1 VGVVGRRGTEV
12 EQLARFVTSTD
23 YVQLSDEAVEQL
35 KIRVLD
41 TLGVAIGALDAAPM
55 RAVRALTES
64 LGGSRASTLIGGG
77 WSAPDRAAFYNVALS
92 RYLDFMDSY
101 LAPGETNHP
110 SDNLGAVLAAAESV
124 GGSGRDFLTAL
135 ACAYQVHTRLS
146 DVAPVRAK
154 GFDHTTQGAYAVAAG
169 AARALRLDASQT
181 ANAIAIAGTAN
192 NALRVTRTGEL
203 SHWKGLAYPQVAKE
217 GVHAALLARLGIT
230 GPREV
235 FEGNKGFKD
244 TIAGPFV
251 IDWAA
256 EDLEAVRRTSLK
268 KHNAEIHSQS
278 AIDAALDIASRPEFV
293 PDKISQV
300 RITTFQVAYD
310 IIGGGE
316 EGDKQQIRTKEEA
329 DHSLPYMIAVALLDR
344 AVQPPQYEPDR
355 ILAEDVQRLL
365 KRVIVRPDAGY
376 SARFPAQLPARVEVE
391 LGDGTTL
398 TAETTSYQGFH
409 TTPMEWDDALAKF
422 DELTGPFAIA
432 ALRRQLAAAVAD
444 LDQRPV
450 TDLTSLLR
458 LVDQNKRGDLLS

>member
-1 VGVVGRRGTEV
+1 MTEV
-12 EQLARFVTSTD
+12 EHLARFVTATD
-23 YVQLSDEAVEQL
+23 YVQLSDEAIKQL

-55 RAVRALTES
+55 RAVRALTEF
-64 LGGSRASTLIGGG
+64 LGGSHASTLIGGG

-135 ACAYQVHTRLS
+135 ACAYQVHTRLA

-154 GFDHTTQGAYAVAAG
+154 GFDHTTHGAYAVAAG
-169 AARALRLDASQT
+169 AARALRLDTSQT
-181 ANAIAIAGTAN
+181 ANALAIAGTAN

-217 GVHAALLARLGIT
+217 GVHAALLARMGIT

-235 FEGNKGFKD
+235 FEGNKGFQE

-256 EDLEAVRRTSLK
+256 EDLESVRRTSLK
-268 KHNAEIHSQS
+268 KHNAEIHAQS

-293 PDKISQV
+293 ADKISQV

-316 EGDKQQIRTKEEA
+316 EGTKQQIRTKEDA

-344 AVQPPQYEPDR
+344 AVQPPQYEADR
-355 ILAEDVQRLL
+355 ILGADVQQLL
-365 KRVIVRPDAGY
+365 KRVIVRPDAEY
-376 SARFPAQLPARVEVE
+376 SARFPAQMPARVEVE
-391 LGDGTTL
+391 FEDGTVL
-398 TAETTSYQGFH
+398 AAETTSYQGFY
-409 TTPMEWDDALAKF
+409 TAPMEWSDALAKF
-422 DELTGPFAIA
+422 DELTRGFASTAI
-432 ALRRQLAAAVAD
+432 RRQIAGAVAD
-444 LDQRPV
+444 LDARPV

>member
-1 VGVVGRRGTEV
+1 MAQEVSLMTEV
-12 EQLARFVTSTD
+12 EQLARFVTGTD
-23 YVQLSDEAVEQL
+23 YAQLSDEAVMQL

-41 TLGVAIGALDAAPM
+41 TLGVAIGALDAGPT

-64 LGGSRASTLIGGG
+64 LGGSHASTLIGGG

-110 SDNLGAVLAAAESV
+110 SDNLAAVLAAAESV
-124 GGSGRDFLTAL
+124 GGSGRDFFTAL

-169 AARALRLDASQT
+169 AARALRLDESQT
-181 ANAIAIAGTAN
+181 ASAIAIAGTAN

-217 GVHAALLARLGIT
+217 GVHAALLARMGIT
-230 GPREV
+230 GPRAV
-235 FEGNKGFKD
+235 FEGNKGFKE

-278 AIDAALDIASRPEFV
+278 AIDAALEISDRPEFV
-293 PDKISQV
+293 PDKISEV

-316 EGDKQQIRTKEEA
+316 EGDKQQIRTKEAA

-344 AVQPPQYEPDR
+344 AVQPAQYEADR
-355 ILAEDVQRLL
+355 ICADDVQQLL
-365 KRVIVRPDAGY
+365 KRVIVRPDAEY

-391 LGDGTTL
+391 LRDGTTL
-398 TAETTSYQGFH
+398 TAETSSYQGYY

-422 DELTGPFAIA
+422 DELTAPFAIA
-432 ALRRQLAAAVAD
+432 ALRRQLATAVAE

>member
-1 VGVVGRRGTEV
+1 VSLITEV
-12 EQLARFVTSTD
+12 EQLARFVTATD
-23 YVQLSDEAVEQL
+23 YIQLSDEAVKQL

-41 TLGVAIGALDAAPM
+41 TLGVAIGALDAVPM

-64 LGGSRASTLIGGG
+64 LGGSPASTLIGGA

-169 AARALRLDASQT
+169 AARALGLGESQT
-181 ANAIAIAGTAN
+181 ADAIAIAGTAN

-217 GVHAALLARLGIT
+217 GVHAALLARIGIT

-244 TIAGPFV
+244 TIAGPFD

-256 EDLEAVRRTSLK
+256 EDLEAVRRTSRRSTTQRSIPSQRSMLPWTSPAGLNSCPTRSARCGSPRSRWPTTSSAAAK
-268 KHNAEIHSQS
+268 KATN
-278 AIDAALDIASRPEFV
+278 SRSEPRR
-293 PDKISQV
+293 K
-300 RITTFQVAYD
+300 RIT
-310 IIGGGE
+310 
-316 EGDKQQIRTKEEA
+316 RC
-329 DHSLPYMIAVALLDR
+329 
-344 AVQPPQYEPDR
+344 
-355 ILAEDVQRLL
+355 
-365 KRVIVRPDAGY
+365 
-376 SARFPAQLPARVEVE
+376 
-391 LGDGTTL
+391 
-398 TAETTSYQGFH
+398 H
-409 TTPMEWDDALAKF
+409 T
-422 DELTGPFAIA
+422 
-432 ALRRQLAAAVAD
+432 
-444 LDQRPV
+444 
-450 TDLTSLLR
+450 
-458 LVDQNKRGDLLS
+458 

>member
-1 VGVVGRRGTEV
+1 
-12 EQLARFVTSTD
+12 
-23 YVQLSDEAVEQL
+23 
-35 KIRVLD
+35 
-41 TLGVAIGALDAAPM
+41 
-55 RAVRALTES
+55 
-64 LGGSRASTLIGGG
+64 
-77 WSAPDRAAFYNVALS
+77 
-92 RYLDFMDSY
+92 
-101 LAPGETNHP
+101 
-110 SDNLGAVLAAAESV
+110 
-124 GGSGRDFLTAL
+124 
-135 ACAYQVHTRLS
+135 
-146 DVAPVRAK
+146 
-154 GFDHTTQGAYAVAAG
+154 
-169 AARALRLDASQT
+169 
-181 ANAIAIAGTAN
+181 
-192 NALRVTRTGEL
+192 
-203 SHWKGLAYPQVAKE
+203 
-217 GVHAALLARLGIT
+217 VHAALLARMGIT
-230 GPREV
+230 GPRAV
-235 FEGNKGFKD
+235 FEGNKGFKE

-278 AIDAALDIASRPEFV
+278 AIDAALEISDRPEFV
-293 PDKISQV
+293 PDKISEV

-316 EGDKQQIRTKEEA
+316 EGDKQQIRTKEAA

-344 AVQPPQYEPDR
+344 AVQPAQYEADR
-355 ILAEDVQRLL
+355 ICADDVQQLL
-365 KRVIVRPDAGY
+365 KRVIVRPDAEY

-398 TAETTSYQGFH
+398 TAEATSYQGFH

-458 LVDQNKRGDLLS
+458 LVDQSKRGDLLS

>member
-1 VGVVGRRGTEV
+1 VV
-12 EQLARFVTSTD
+12 
-23 YVQLSDEAVEQL
+23 
-35 KIRVLD
+35 
-41 TLGVAIGALDAAPM
+41 AAGI
-55 RAVRALTES
+55 S
-64 LGGSRASTLIGGG
+64 LPRWPAHQI
-77 WSAPDRAAFYNVALS
+77 
-92 RYLDFMDSY
+92 
-101 LAPGETNHP
+101 
-110 SDNLGAVLAAAESV
+110 
-124 GGSGRDFLTAL
+124 
-135 ACAYQVHTRLS
+135 HTRLS

-169 AARALRLDASQT
+169 AARALRLDESQT

-217 GVHAALLARLGIT
+217 GVHAALLARMGIT
-230 GPREV
+230 GPRAV

-278 AIDAALDIASRPEFV
+278 AIDAALDIASRPGFV

-355 ILAEDVQRLL
+355 ILAEDVQQLL
-365 KRVIVRPDAGY
+365 KRVIVRPDPEY

-391 LGDGTTL
+391 FDNGTTL
-398 TAETTSYQGFH
+398 NAETSSYQGFY

-422 DELTGPFAIA
+422 DELTGPFASA
-432 ALRRQLAAAVAD
+432 SLRRQLAAGVAD
-444 LDQRPV
+444 LNQRPV